1 MKKELAVV
9 LAVFCVI
16 AFCMAPTAASAED
29 SVKKTDDIIISPLVI
44 PIGEPKSSIT
54 GSIVQGQVKNYNYD
68 VPAWSTYM
76 YIRLSWSSTSNN
88 LQLKFTS
95 PTGVTYGNYDDYYES
110 SIPNAII
117 PIEINSGTVLPS
129 GLWEFQIKGKTV
141 SGSEP
146 FTLIVNTA

>member
-16 AFCMAPTAASAED
+16 AFCMAPAAASAED
-29 SVKKTDDIIISPLVI
+29 SVKKTDDIIISRLII

-68 VPAWSTYM
+68 VPAGSTYM

-95 PTGVTYGNYDDYYES
+95 PTGVLLRIIDS
-110 SIPNAII
+110 KCI